1 MMNVLFEPS
10 PRLKKKALF
19 TACTLLNI
27 QDGKVRMSIINA
39 TNRQQTLSE
48 GTKMGMVTQLATS
61 VNFIIPQDHSVQ
73 RIPKG
78 KACME
83 LIPQGKRANTNDG
96 IDFISAINTSS
107 CQKNQQQCREC
118 QQYFQTGNELFKH
131 LRDTC
136 YPDEIRKQIENLVAH
151 IKDDTQQEQLKHIL
165 WKYGKLFDTSQPSKI
180 DIVLK
185 NAIDTGTHRPVHTP
199 PYRKSTKDQVVL
211 TNETQKLL
219 KNDLIEHSTS
229 PWSSPVVLVKKKDGT
244 TRFCV
249 DY

>member
-1 MMNVLFEPS
+1 MGGKTHPIPS
-10 PRLKKKALF
+10 RGKETSSHPIPWDMSTKKVVPSHPMGW
-19 TACTLLNI
+19 
-27 QDGKVRMSIINA
+27 DPMGSH
-39 TNRQQTLSE
+39 
-48 GTKMGMVTQLATS
+48 GTSHPM
-61 VNFIIPQDHSVQ
+61 
-73 RIPKG
+73 RIPV
-78 KACME
+78 
-83 LIPQGKRANTNDG
+83 
-96 IDFISAINTSS
+96 
-107 CQKNQQQCREC
+107 
-118 QQYFQTGNELFKH
+118 
-131 LRDTC
+131 RDTC
-136 YPDEIRKQIENLVAH
+136 YPDEIRKQIENLIAH
-151 IKDDTQQEQLKHIL
+151 IKEDTQQEQLKHIL

-199 PYRKSTKDQVVL
+199 PYRKSTKDQEVL